1 MDKVV
6 FHIGELSNLF
16 SISVDSIRYYEKMG
30 LINPMRNVDNGYR
43 EYTMDDFET
52 IVIVRELLALGFHMD
67 KICDFIRSRNLD
79 STMNILNQ
87 EINIIDQSIMELTL
101 KKRSIENRMETINSA
116 LSLPLDGKVYKKY
129 IDERHVI
136 MVSEENLPDYQV
148 DYSVVKFMK
157 ENHKNVNLIGYS
169 DCYTLDLEHSNP
181 MSDYYRTKNVF
192 FMSNGI
198 ATYSNYNLERG
209 EYLSLSY
216 QGNLKN
222 TKKYMPK
229 IFEFAKNNGL
239 TIKGDPIEICRID
252 NYETLNEN
260 EFVIEIQVAVE

>member
-1 MDKVV
+1 M
-6 FHIGELSNLF
+6 F
-16 SISVDSIRYYEKMG
+16 
-30 LINPMRNVDNGYR
+30 
-43 EYTMDDFET
+43 
-52 IVIVRELLALGFHMD
+52 
-67 KICDFIRSRNLD
+67 
-79 STMNILNQ
+79 
-87 EINIIDQSIMELTL
+87 
-101 KKRSIENRMETINSA
+101 
-116 LSLPLDGKVYKKY
+116 
-129 IDERHVI
+129 
-136 MVSEENLPDYQV
+136 
-148 DYSVVKFMK
+148 
-157 ENHKNVNLIGYS
+157 
-169 DCYTLDLEHSNP
+169 
-181 MSDYYRTKNVF
+181 TKNVF

-229 IFEFAKNNGL
+229 IFEFAKNNRL